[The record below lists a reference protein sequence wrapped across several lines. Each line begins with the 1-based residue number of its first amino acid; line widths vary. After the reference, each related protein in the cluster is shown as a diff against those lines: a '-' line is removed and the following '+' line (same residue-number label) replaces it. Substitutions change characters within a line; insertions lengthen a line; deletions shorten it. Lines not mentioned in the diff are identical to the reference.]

1 LPESEAPSSPISLM
15 RVPVRGG
22 PSQLVLEE
30 HNGVDVKCARAPAA
44 LCVLDEMTPD
54 GKLHTLTAFDPVKG
68 RGRVLATIPAE
79 YNDDVALAP
88 DGSRFAFVT
97 FGEPEGHIQL
107 LALDGRPEREITI
120 RGWPGCG
127 TFSWSPD
134 GKGMYCGTMTP
145 QGATLL
151 HVDLDGNAQLLWEQK
166 GATGYWGIWGEPS
179 PDGRYLAIMTEMM
192 DSNVWTVEGF

>member
-1 LPESEAPSSPISLM
+1 
-15 RVPVRGG
+15 
-22 PSQLVLEE
+22 
-30 HNGVDVKCARAPAA
+30 
-44 LCVLDEMTPD
+44 MTWGEPD
-54 GKLHTLTAFDPVKG
+54 G
-68 RGRVLATIPAE
+68 
-79 YNDDVALAP
+79 
-88 DGSRFAFVT
+88 
-97 FGEPEGHIQL
+97 HIRL
-107 LALDGRPEREITI
+107 VALDGRPEREITI

-151 HVDLDGNAQLLWEQK
+151 HVDLDGNAQVLWELK

-192 DSNVWTVEGF
+192 DSNLWTVEGF